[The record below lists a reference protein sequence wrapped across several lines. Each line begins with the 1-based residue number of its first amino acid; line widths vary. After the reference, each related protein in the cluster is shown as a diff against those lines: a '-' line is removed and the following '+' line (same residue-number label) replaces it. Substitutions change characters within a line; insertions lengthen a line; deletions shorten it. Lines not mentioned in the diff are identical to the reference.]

1 MRVIEA
7 FDESEPVL
15 TAAVSP
21 DGRFLAAA
29 TPYGLAVADWRSGG
43 VVTRASAAAPL
54 TQLAFTADGNWVVFA
69 HAGGLFR
76 LAAGERPVPGVVGKA
91 AFSGGVAVSPDGK
104 TAVATRAGYRQ
115 QVALE
120 RWELPSWRPLTG
132 FDFWSPFRRLAF
144 SPNGEFIAGID
155 ANTFELRIA
164 VTGGLNGRH
173 RVPYVG
179 DGFFAFHRDSREV
192 VFGWETDLRGMET
205 RAGGVRR
212 RAASPGGAF
221 ADAAFISRGH
231 LATVDGTPVMRV
243 WSAESW
249 EVVRGYD
256 WGAGGLTCV
265 AAAADG
271 LAGVCGTDTGRLV
284 VFDVDE

>member
-7 FDESEPVL
+7 FDESEPVR

-29 TPYGLAVADWRSGG
+29 SAYGIAVIEWPSGE
-43 VVTRASAAAPL
+43 VVTRASAYRAV
-54 TQLAFTADGNWVVFA
+54 TQLAFTADGNWLVFA
-69 HAGGLFR
+69 HSGGLVR
-76 LAAGERPVPGVVGKA
+76 LVTFESPVPGIISKA

-104 TAVATRAGYRQ
+104 TAVATRAGSQQ

-144 SPNGEFIAGID
+144 SPNGEFLAGIN
-155 ANTFELRIA
+155 AVTFELRIA

-173 RVPYVG
+173 QIPYVG
-179 DGFFAFHRDSREV
+179 DGFFAFGCDSREV
-192 VFGWETDLRGMET
+192 VFGWETDLQGMET

-212 RAASPGGAF
+212 RAASPDRAF
-221 ADAAFISRGH
+221 LDAAFTGRRH
-231 LATVDGTPVMRV
+231 LATVDGSAVMRV
-243 WSAESW
+243 WSSESW
-249 EVVRGYD
+249 EVVGGYD

-265 AAAADG
+265 AATADG
-271 LAGVCGTDTGRLV
+271 LAGVCGTDTGKLV